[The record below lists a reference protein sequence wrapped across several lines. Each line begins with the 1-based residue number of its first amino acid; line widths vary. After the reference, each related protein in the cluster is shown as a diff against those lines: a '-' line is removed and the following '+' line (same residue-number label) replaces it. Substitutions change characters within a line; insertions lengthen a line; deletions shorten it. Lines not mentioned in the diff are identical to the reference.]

1 MELVHRTIV
10 NAGYGFLSS
19 IWPLIFSL
27 LITPIVV
34 SSLGY
39 KEYGIYVFISTVLSM
54 IGLIDFG
61 ISTAVKKYLAEYHAR
76 QEMERIKSL
85 IGTSNVIFL
94 IIGIIGM
101 LIIFVGLIAPSLIP
115 IFKSY
120 SIYQI
125 GIAAAGIMF
134 LVNAISSVSNIVPP
148 ALQRFDI
155 SFKIGFITL
164 TIQQLSIL
172 VLVINGYS
180 INAIFVTQLII
191 SILSLFIQFYFANR
205 LLPNLI
211 FLFGWDSKEAKKSYT
226 FGAVT
231 FFNNLATT
239 SLTYLDRL
247 IIPFFLGPSSLSFY
261 SLPGNISNRIPGISN
276 SLASILFPMASSY
289 SGTGDIDILRK
300 LYVRSFRLITVL
312 AIAISIVTISY
323 SKELLTYWISPEM
336 AEKAT
341 TVLIIL
347 AVTNMFLALI
357 GPLSQF
363 LLGLGKLK
371 FLTTLSIVMA
381 VFNTLLLVILVP
393 AFGIN
398 GAAWAY
404 LISLIPAIYMFY
416 FTEKHYLNLGDRLK
430 YYISIILKNLIVSSI
445 IWAISFIFLRQ
456 FATNLWL
463 VILLG
468 GISGLLYL
476 TLYWL
481 FGFFEKEDVEAL
493 KRTLL
498 RIISRFHK

>member
-1 MELVHRTIV
+1 
-10 NAGYGFLSS
+10 
-19 IWPLIFSL
+19 
-27 LITPIVV
+27 
-34 SSLGY
+34 
-39 KEYGIYVFISTVLSM
+39 
-54 IGLIDFG
+54 
-61 ISTAVKKYLAEYHAR
+61 
-76 QEMERIKSL
+76 
-85 IGTSNVIFL
+85 
-94 IIGIIGM
+94 
-101 LIIFVGLIAPSLIP
+101 
-115 IFKSY
+115 
-120 SIYQI
+120 
-125 GIAAAGIMF
+125 
-134 LVNAISSVSNIVPP
+134 
-148 ALQRFDI
+148 
-155 SFKIGFITL
+155 
-164 TIQQLSIL
+164 
-172 VLVINGYS
+172 
-180 INAIFVTQLII
+180 
-191 SILSLFIQFYFANR
+191 
-205 LLPNLI
+205 
-211 FLFGWDSKEAKKSYT
+211 
-226 FGAVT
+226 
-231 FFNNLATT
+231 
-239 SLTYLDRL
+239 L
-247 IIPFFLGPSSLSFY
+247 IIPFFLGPASLSFY

-276 SLASILFPMASSY
+276 SLASILFPLASSY

-300 LYVRSFRLITVL
+300 IYVRSFRLITVL
-312 AIAISIVTISY
+312 AVAISIVTISF
-323 SKELLTYWISPEM
+323 SRELLTHWISLEI

-371 FLTTLSIVMA
+371 FLTTLSIIMA

-393 AFGIN
+393 IFGIN

-416 FTEKHYLNLGDRLK
+416 YTEKYYLTLGDRSR
-430 YYISIILKNLIVSSI
+430 YYISIILKNIIVSSI

-498 RIISRFHK
+498 RIISRFHR